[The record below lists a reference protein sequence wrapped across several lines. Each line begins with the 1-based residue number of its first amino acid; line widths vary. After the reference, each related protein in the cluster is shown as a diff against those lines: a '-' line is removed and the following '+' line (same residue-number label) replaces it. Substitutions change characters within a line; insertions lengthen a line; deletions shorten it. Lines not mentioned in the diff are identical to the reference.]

1 MQLRTLVIDLYQFD
15 AIDRIIQQTNDLEIG
30 LVIPNAGTENTG
42 ELIDNDLLA
51 ETRLIH
57 LNMTLPMQIPL
68 FSQQTQ
74 QVAKLG
80 LSILGSKASVASG
93 TFNNFLAWEN

>member
-1 MQLRTLVIDLYQFD
+1 VLIRRDQNKLDKTKKSINEQLDVQIRTLVINLYQLD

-57 LNMTLPMQIPL
+57 LNMTLPMQI
-68 FSQQTQ
+68 TQ
-74 QVAKLG
+74 PQKPM
-80 LSILGSKASVASG
+80 
-93 TFNNFLAWEN
+93 F

>member
-1 MQLRTLVIDLYQFD
+1 MLIRRDQNKLDKTKKSIDEQLDVQIRTLVIDLYQLD

-57 LNMTLPMQIPL
+57 LNMTLPMQI
-68 FSQQTQ
+68 TQ
-74 QVAKLG
+74 PQKPM
-80 LSILGSKASVASG
+80 
-93 TFNNFLAWEN
+93 F

>member
-1 MQLRTLVIDLYQFD
+1 MLIRRDQNKLDKTKKSIDEQLDVQIRTIVTNLYQLD

-57 LNMTLPMQIPL
+57 LNMTLPMQI
-68 FSQQTQ
+68 TQ
-74 QVAKLG
+74 PQKPM
-80 LSILGSKASVASG
+80 
-93 TFNNFLAWEN
+93 F

>member
-1 MQLRTLVIDLYQFD
+1 MLIRRDQNKLDKTKNIIDEQLDVQIRTLVINLYQLD

-57 LNMTLPMQIPL
+57 LNMTLPMQI
-68 FSQQTQ
+68 TQ
-74 QVAKLG
+74 PQK
-80 LSILGSKASVASG
+80 SI
-93 TFNNFLAWEN
+93 F